1 MSHLPYF
8 VAAWIFLVGLYG
20 VVTSRNLIHM
30 ALTLAVIQSSTYI
43 LLIGV
48 GHVKH
53 GMAPILK
60 DVPNGSLMVDP
71 IVQAVMLTDIVVEAT
86 VAALILV
93 LAIQTFKKNGTL
105 DPNRV
110 SPMKG

>member
-8 VAAWIFLVGLYG
+8 IAAWIFLIGIYG

-30 ALTLAVIQSSTYI
+30 AMTLAVIQSSTYV

-48 GHVKH
+48 GYLNH
-53 GMAPILK
+53 GRAPVFK
-60 DVPNGSLMVDP
+60 GVAKGSLAVDP

-93 LAIQTFKKNGTL
+93 LAIQAFKKAGTL

-110 SPMKG
+110 RPMKG